1 MHKLNVRPLYSFQL
15 EFVLPFSND
24 DKSKIWDVEGAR
36 LIGVAA
42 GPVQGMLDR
51 ADRFSRKS
59 EQIDP
64 NEERHT
70 SRRWRVM
77 MYFTDHTVLAFELGK
92 RRAGESF
99 EVDELV
105 V

>member
-1 MHKLNVRPLYSFQL
+1 MQKPCARPLYSFQL
-15 EFVLPFSND
+15 EYVLPFSND
-24 DKSKIWDVEGAR
+24 DKSKIWDIEGSR

-51 ADRFSRKS
+51 SDRYSGESDEKDA
-59 EQIDP
+59 EK
-64 NEERHT
+64 ERCG
-70 SRRWRVM
+70 SRRWRLL
-77 MYFTDHTVLAFELGK
+77 MYFTNHTVLAFELG
-92 RRAGESF
+92 RRRVDQMP